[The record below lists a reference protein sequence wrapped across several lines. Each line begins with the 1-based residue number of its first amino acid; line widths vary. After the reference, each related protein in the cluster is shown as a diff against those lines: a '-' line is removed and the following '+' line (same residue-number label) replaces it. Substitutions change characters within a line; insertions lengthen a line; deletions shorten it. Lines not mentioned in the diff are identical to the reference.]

1 MTEYCKAVR
10 KWERA
15 LPAFLLPLKLYMAQA
30 VGYNH
35 AENTT
40 KESNLH
46 MVSMAL
52 LVIIYL
58 SFISLGL
65 PDSVLGS
72 AWPTMAGDLSAPL
85 WGAGPIQMTVSL
97 CTIISSL
104 NSAYLIRR
112 FGTGRL
118 TAVSVVMT
126 AAALI
131 GMSFAP
137 NYVFLLLLGI
147 PLGLGAGAVDAA
159 INNYVALHCEAKH
172 MNWLHCFWG
181 VGTVISPMILSA
193 LLSSGFTWKAGYR
206 GVSLMQFALSILLFA
221 TLKLWSGE
229 RMQEEKHGAK
239 VLSVREVL
247 TLPGAKPGLLNF
259 TCYCA
264 VEQTFMVWSAT
275 FMVMARGVDAVLAAS
290 MGALFFI
297 GMTAGRGAAGFIA
310 MKLRPVQMVR
320 LGQSMMVAACALL
333 LIPGT
338 AATLAGLL
346 LMGLGCAPVYPN
358 IVQDTPRNYG
368 AENSQAVIGVQ
379 MAFAYVGSLFAPTV
393 FGWIANAVG
402 YGALPVF
409 AFVLTAV
416 MILLF
421 NRQQRIVNQKNA
433 E

>member
-1 MTEYCKAVR
+1 
-10 KWERA
+10 
-15 LPAFLLPLKLYMAQA
+15 
-30 VGYNH
+30 
-35 AENTT
+35 
-40 KESNLH
+40 
-46 MVSMAL
+46 MVSTML

-65 PDSVLGS
+65 PDSLLGS
-72 AWPTMAGDLSAPL
+72 AWPTMVLELNAPL
-85 WGAGPIQMTVSL
+85 WGAGLLQMTTSL

-104 NSAYLIRR
+104 NSARLIRR

-118 TAVSVVMT
+118 TAISCLLT
-126 AAALI
+126 ATALM

-137 NYVFLLLLGI
+137 HYAFLLLLSI

-159 INNYVALHCEAKH
+159 INNYVALHCEPTH

-181 VGTVISPMILSA
+181 VGTIISPMVMSA
-193 LLSSGFTWKAGYR
+193 VLAAGMRWTAGYR
-206 GVSLMQFALSILLFA
+206 GVSAMQLALSIVLFV
-221 TLKLWSGE
+221 TLKLWAGE
-229 RMQEEKHGAK
+229 KAQNGEKEAK
-239 VLSVREVL
+239 VLTVRQVL
-247 TLPGAKPGLLNF
+247 LLPGARQGLLNF

-264 VEQTFMVWSAT
+264 VESTFMLWSAT
-275 FMVMARGVDAVLAAS
+275 YLVMVRGLDAALAAS
-290 MGALFFI
+290 MGGLFFI
-297 GMTAGRGAAGFIA
+297 GITAGRGASGFIA
-310 MKLRPVQMVR
+310 MRLKARQMVR
-320 LGQSMMVAACALL
+320 LGQTLMAAAGVLL
-333 LIPGT
+333 LVPGT
-338 AATLAGLL
+338 ATALAGIL